1 MQEVSMSQPVVPFVD
16 GPYVQAA
23 CFCEMMLQDNT
34 GVLSLIR
41 VIDQIIHTAAGP
53 ATPEEM
59 PSVPYNLKVVL
70 MLKSG
75 AARGRSTLRIVP
87 ELPNGMNREEQL
99 FSVHFN
105 GEDQGVNMGLNMAF
119 VFEMEG
125 LYWFHVYIDNRKIT
139 SMPMRI
145 RYNRVQGGVIQVP
158 G

>member
-1 MQEVSMSQPVVPFVD
+1 MTQPVAPFVD
-16 GPYVQAA
+16 GPFVTAA
-23 CFCEMMLQDNT
+23 CFCEMMLQENT

-41 VIDQIIHTAAGP
+41 VIDQIVHTVAGP

-59 PSVPYNLKVVL
+59 PPVHYNLKAVL

-87 ELPNGMNREEQL
+87 ELPNGMNREQQL
-99 FSVHFN
+99 FTVHFS
-105 GEDQGVNMGLNMAF
+105 GEDQGVNLGLNMAF

-125 LYWFHVYIDNRKIT
+125 LYWFHVYVDDRKIT
-139 SMPMRI
+139 SMPLRI
-145 RYNRVQGGVIQVP
+145 RYNRIQGGVMPPP